1 MQAAMLIGGQAEC
14 QSVVVSEYFE
24 VAVEYDFKA
33 VVELYL
39 VSVVFT
45 GEFFD
50 GVSRVFCLYVF
61 KKFCR
66 DSRFRDSVVFAIYV
80 FPFAVSAELYFV
92 TVFEFDIECC
102 TCQFGLFDNVCD
114 LM

>member
-1 MQAAMLIGGQAEC
+1 MLIGGQAEC

-24 VAVEYDFKA
+24 IAVEYDFKT
-33 VVELYL
+33 VVEFYF
-39 VSVVFT
+39 VSVVFARD
-45 GEFFD
+45 FLNS
-50 GVSRVFCLYVF
+50 VSRVFCLHVF
-61 KKFCR
+61 KNFCR
-66 DSRFRDSVVFAIYV
+66 SSRFRDSVVFAIYV